1 MKKVTNGFHNK
12 KPRAEIN
19 SSDVTK
25 TIASFTPSPA
35 GVRKHRLS
43 DVASLSDAQK

>member
-25 TIASFTPSPA
+25 TIASFTSA

-43 DVASLSDAQK
+43 DVVASLSDAQK